1 MDAIDKN
8 AVARPD
14 PSCGLAPG
22 VHNSVTQ
29 RSIMSWAAIFLTSRS
44 LRILVRCM
52 RRVLRVRT
60 TFEPTR
66 CILARRLDWASLLER
81 VFGPDVTE
89 CPRCGDR
96 LRVLAFITDPDA
108 TTRIL
113 AHLGLP
119 AATPTVA
126 PARAPPETSFDVT
139 A

>member
-1 MDAIDKN
+1 MPGPPEIPDADTTE
-8 AVARPD
+8 RP
-14 PSCGLAPG
+14 PA
-22 VHNSVTQ
+22 SV
-29 RSIMSWAAIFLTSRS
+29 
-44 LRILVRCM
+44 
-52 RRVLRVRT
+52 
-60 TFEPTR
+60 
-66 CILARRLDWASLLER
+66 LARRLDWASILER

-119 AATPTVA
+119 GATPTVA
-126 PARAPPETSFDVT
+126 PARAPPVTSFDVT

>member
-1 MDAIDKN
+1 LLLDLEPGKGVQRLPPAWAI
-8 AVARPD
+8 
-14 PSCGLAPG
+14 L
-22 VHNSVTQ
+22 
-29 RSIMSWAAIFLTSRS
+29 RSKSLSAIR
-44 LRILVRCM
+44 
-52 RRVLRVRT
+52 
-60 TFEPTR
+60 TR

-89 CPRCGDR
+89 CPRCRDR